1 MTIVVIMLL
10 TMDGFIAIT
19 ELSMQAYLSL
29 FSMVIGAVALGL
41 CFAVIG
47 FWLSKPVGIM
57 NCYRAKKNMLP
68 TLITWIVSLILGTHA
83 FL

>member
-57 NCYRAKKNMLP
+57 NIGHSC
-68 TLITWIVSLILGTHA
+68 ISLKFFNANSNERLTHA
-83 FL
+83 E